1 MIKMA
6 SCITS
11 QWVASAPQVKLTV
24 TQSSFDDTSA
34 TLSWKLEYI
43 AKSAA
48 YTNGKGRSYTVKI
61 GGSTV
66 KSGAYNINGKK
77 GTFTIASGTKTINKT
92 KSSQKI
98 SFSCSM
104 TFDVTWDGSYGGTKS
119 ASGSISVSAKTSYTV
134 SYNANGGSGAPGNQ
148 TKWHDTTLTLS
159 STRPTRT
166 GYSFQGWGVTNRPD
180 IDPKYKT
187 EPYYQPG
194 SPNNYNGSQKLIA
207 IWKANAYTVSF
218 DANGGVGA
226 PGNQTKTYG
235 KTLTLSTTKPTR
247 TNYIF
252 KGWGTSSS
260 STTVAY
266 QPGGAY
272 TANTSKKLYALW
284 TLSYKKPRI
293 TNYIVRRCNELKEPD
308 ENGIYALVNFDWA
321 CDRDVSSIKI
331 QWKLSA
337 ATTWTDTES
346 VLVPATGK
354 NGSVSQLIGEDP
366 TTQSGTIAID
376 SSYDVRISVADSGG
390 TNYIVQSI
398 STSEFIIDILA
409 GGHGIAFGKAAE
421 LAGIAD
427 FGFMPKF
434 SNGLS
439 QLVLPYGTDLNSIIK
454 PNIYVGN
461 NISEGVYMNAPINN
475 GSFTLYVDSSGPNGQ
490 TRQKLVR
497 CNKST
502 SETWERQYYSSS
514 WGEWTRTSDFSGKI
528 LWTGSYYM
536 NASQTATLTEPVSK
550 QPRGI
555 VLVFSE
561 YANGEAQDYS
571 FISRFVPKK
580 VVSTHSGK
588 GHSFNMFSSKFGYC
602 ATKYL
607 YISDSRITGNDA
619 NTATGTAATGIK
631 YTNNKF
637 VLRYVIG
644 V

>member
-1 MIKMA
+1 MA

-11 QWVASAPQVKLTV
+11 QWVAAAPQIKLTV
-24 TQSSFDDTSA
+24 TQSSSNDTSA
-34 TLSWKLEYI
+34 TLSWELEYI
-43 AKSAA
+43 ATSAA
-48 YTNGKGRSYTVKI
+48 HTNGKGRSYSVKI
-61 GGSTV
+61 GGTTV
-66 KSGAYNINGKK
+66 KSGSYNINGKK

-92 KSSQKI
+92 TSSQKI

-119 ASGSISVSAKTSYTV
+119 ASGSISISAKTSYTV
-134 SYNANGGSGAPGNQ
+134 SYSANGGSGAPGKQ
-148 TKWHDTTLTLS
+148 TKWHGTALTLS
-159 STRPTRT
+159 STKPTRK
-166 GYSFQGWGVTNRPD
+166 GYSFLGWSTSASATSATWSAGGSYTTNASD
-180 IDPKYKT
+180 TLY
-187 EPYYQPG
+187 
-194 SPNNYNGSQKLIA
+194 A
-207 IWKANAYTVSF
+207 VWKANTYTVSF

-226 PGNQTKTYG
+226 PSSQTKTYG
-235 KTLTLSTTKPTR
+235 ESLTLSTTKPTR

-293 TNYIVRRCNELKEPD
+293 TNYFVRRCNELKEPD
-308 ENGIYALVNFDWA
+308 ENGIYALVDFNWS
-321 CDRDVSSIKI
+321 CDRDVSLIKI
-331 QWKLSA
+331 EWKLTA
-337 ATTWTDTES
+337 ATNWTDVDS
-346 VLVPATGK
+346 VIVAATGK
-354 NGSVSQLIGEDP
+354 AGSVSQLIGEDP

-390 TNYIVQSI
+390 TIYLVQSI
-398 STSEFIIDILA
+398 STAEFIIDILS

-421 LAGIAD
+421 LTGIAE

-434 SNGLS
+434 NNGLS
-439 QLVLPYGTDLNSIIK
+439 QPVLPYNTDLNSIMK
-454 PNIYVGN
+454 PNIYIGN
-461 NISEGVYMNAPINN
+461 NISEGIYTNAPITN

-490 TRQKLVR
+490 TRQKLVQ

-502 SETWERQYYSSS
+502 SETWERQYYTSS

-528 LWTGSYYM
+528 LWNGSYYM
-536 NASQTATLTEPVSK
+536 MASQTATLSEPVSK
-550 QPRGI
+550 QPKGI
-555 VLVFSE
+555 VLIFSE
-561 YANGEAQDYS
+561 YTDGEAQDYS

-580 VVSTHSGK
+580 VISDHPGR
-588 GHSFNMFSSKFGYC
+588 GHSFNMFSKNFSYC

-607 YISDSRITGNDA
+607 YISDGKIVGNDA
-619 NTATGTAATGIK
+619 NTDSGTAGTGIK
-631 YTNNKF
+631 YTNNRF

>member
-1 MIKMA
+1 MA

-11 QWVASAPQVKLTV
+11 QWVAAAPQIKLTV
-24 TQSSFDDTSA
+24 TQSSSNDTSA
-34 TLSWKLEYI
+34 TLSWELEYI
-43 AKSAA
+43 ATSAA
-48 YTNGKGRSYTVKI
+48 HTNGKGRSYSVKI
-61 GGSTV
+61 GGTTV
-66 KSGAYNINGKK
+66 KSGSYNINGKK

-92 KSSQKI
+92 TSSQKI

-119 ASGSISVSAKTSYTV
+119 ASGSISISAKTSYTV
-134 SYNANGGSGAPGNQ
+134 SYSANGGSGAPGKQ
-148 TKWHDTTLTLS
+148 TKWHGTALTLS
-159 STRPTRT
+159 STKPTRK
-166 GYSFQGWGVTNRPD
+166 GYSFLGWSTSASATSATWSAGGSYTTNASD
-180 IDPKYKT
+180 TLY
-187 EPYYQPG
+187 
-194 SPNNYNGSQKLIA
+194 A
-207 IWKANAYTVSF
+207 VWKANTYTVSF

-226 PGNQTKTYG
+226 PSSQTKTYG
-235 KTLTLSTTKPTR
+235 ESLTLSTTKPTR

-272 TANTSKKLYALW
+272 TANTSKKLYAIW

-293 TNYIVRRCNELKEPD
+293 TNYFVRRCNELKEPD
-308 ENGIYALVNFDWA
+308 ENGIYALVDFNWS
-321 CDRDVSSIKI
+321 CDRDVSLIKI
-331 QWKLSA
+331 EWKLTA
-337 ATTWTDTES
+337 ATNWTDVDS
-346 VLVPATGK
+346 VIIAETGK
-354 NGSVSQLIGEDP
+354 AGSVSQLIGEDP

-390 TNYIVQSI
+390 TIYLVQSI
-398 STSEFIIDILA
+398 STAEFIIDILS

-421 LAGIAD
+421 LTGIAE

-434 SNGLS
+434 NNGLS
-439 QLVLPYGTDLNSIIK
+439 QPVLPYNTDLNSIMK
-454 PNIYVGN
+454 PNIYIGN
-461 NISEGVYMNAPINN
+461 NISEGIYTNAPITN

-490 TRQKLVR
+490 TRQKLVQ

-502 SETWERQYYSSS
+502 SETWERQYYTSS

-528 LWTGSYYM
+528 LWNGSYYM
-536 NASQTATLTEPVSK
+536 MASQTATLSEPVSK
-550 QPRGI
+550 QPKGI
-555 VLVFSE
+555 VLIFSE
-561 YANGEAQDYS
+561 YTDGEAQDYS

-580 VVSTHSGK
+580 VISDHPGR
-588 GHSFNMFSSKFGYC
+588 GHSFNMFSKNFSYC

-607 YISDSRITGNDA
+607 YISDGKIVGNDV
-619 NTATGTAATGIK
+619 NTDSGTAGTGIK
-631 YTNNKF
+631 YTNNRF

>member
-1 MIKMA
+1 MA

-11 QWVASAPQVKLTV
+11 QWVAAAPQVKLTV
-24 TQSSFDDTSA
+24 TQSSSNDTSA
-34 TLSWKLEYI
+34 TLSWELEYI

-48 YTNGKGRSYTVKI
+48 YTNGKGRSYTVNI

-66 KSGAYNINGKK
+66 KSGTYNINGKK

-134 SYNANGGSGAPGNQ
+134 SYNANGGSGAPGKQ
-148 TKWHDTTLTLS
+148 TKWHGTSLTLS
-159 STRPTRT
+159 STKPTRK
-166 GYSFQGWGVTNRPD
+166 GYSFLGWSTSASATSATWSAGGSYTTNASD
-180 IDPKYKT
+180 TLY
-187 EPYYQPG
+187 
-194 SPNNYNGSQKLIA
+194 A
-207 IWKANAYTVSF
+207 VWKANTYTVSF

-272 TANTSKKLYALW
+272 SANTSKKLYALW

-293 TNYIVRRCNELKEPD
+293 TNYIVRRCNELKQPD
-308 ENGIYALVNFDWA
+308 ENGIYALVNFNWA

-346 VLVPATGK
+346 VLVAATGK
-354 NGSVSQLIGEDP
+354 TGSVSQLIGEDP

-376 SSYDVRISVADSGG
+376 SSYDVRISVADSGD

-439 QLVLPYGTDLNSIIK
+439 QLVLPYGTDLNSIMK
-454 PNIYVGN
+454 PNIYIGN

-490 TRQKLVR
+490 TRQKLVQ
-497 CNKST
+497 CQKNT

-588 GHSFNMFSSKFGYC
+588 GHSFNMFSSKFAYC

-607 YISDSRITGNDA
+607 YISDSTITGNDA
-619 NTATGTAATGIK
+619 NTETGTAATGIK
-631 YTNNKF
+631 YTNKKF

>member
-1 MIKMA
+1 MA
-6 SCITS
+6 SCITN
-11 QWVASAPQVKLTV
+11 QWVAAAPQIKLTV
-24 TQSSFDDTSA
+24 TQSSSNDTSA
-34 TLSWKLEYI
+34 TLSWELEYI
-43 AKSAA
+43 ATSAA
-48 YTNGKGRSYTVKI
+48 HTNGKGRSYSVKI
-61 GGSTV
+61 GGTTV
-66 KSGAYNINGKK
+66 KSGSYNINGKK

-92 KSSQKI
+92 TSSQKI

-119 ASGSISVSAKTSYTV
+119 ASGSISISAKTSYTV
-134 SYNANGGSGAPGNQ
+134 SYSANGGSGAPGKQ
-148 TKWHDTTLTLS
+148 TKWHGTALTLS
-159 STRPTRT
+159 STKPTRK
-166 GYSFQGWGVTNRPD
+166 GYSFLGWSTSASATSATWSAGGSYTTNASD
-180 IDPKYKT
+180 TLY
-187 EPYYQPG
+187 
-194 SPNNYNGSQKLIA
+194 A
-207 IWKANAYTVSF
+207 VWKANTYTVSF

-226 PGNQTKTYG
+226 PSSQTKTYG
-235 KTLTLSTTKPTR
+235 ESLTLSTTKPTR

-293 TNYIVRRCNELKEPD
+293 TNYFVRRCNELKEPD
-308 ENGIYALVNFDWA
+308 ENGIYALVDFNWS
-321 CDRDVSSIKI
+321 CDRDVSLIKI
-331 QWKLSA
+331 EWKLTA
-337 ATTWTDTES
+337 ATNWTDVDS
-346 VLVPATGK
+346 VIVAATGK
-354 NGSVSQLIGEDP
+354 AGSVSQLIGEDP

-390 TNYIVQSI
+390 TIYLVQSI
-398 STSEFIIDILA
+398 STAEFIIDILS

-421 LAGIAD
+421 LTGIAE

-434 SNGLS
+434 NNGLS
-439 QLVLPYGTDLNSIIK
+439 QPVLPYNTDLNSIMK
-454 PNIYVGN
+454 PNIYIGN
-461 NISEGVYMNAPINN
+461 NISEGIYTNAPITN

-490 TRQKLVR
+490 TRQKLVQ

-502 SETWERQYYSSS
+502 SETWERQYYTSS

-536 NASQTATLTEPVSK
+536 MASQTATLSEPVSK
-550 QPRGI
+550 QPKGI
-555 VLVFSE
+555 VLIFSE
-561 YANGEAQDYS
+561 YTDGEAQDYS

-580 VVSTHSGK
+580 VISDHPGR
-588 GHSFNMFSSKFGYC
+588 GHSFNMFSKNFSYC

-607 YISDSRITGNDA
+607 YISDEKIVGNDA
-619 NTATGTAATGIK
+619 NTDVGTAGTGIK
-631 YTNNKF
+631 YTNNRF

>member
-1 MIKMA
+1 MA

-11 QWVASAPQVKLTV
+11 QWVAAAPQIKLTV
-24 TQSSFDDTSA
+24 TQSSSNDTSA
-34 TLSWKLEYI
+34 TLSWELEYI
-43 AKSAA
+43 ATSAA
-48 YTNGKGRSYTVKI
+48 HTNGKGRSYSVKI
-61 GGSTV
+61 GGTTV
-66 KSGAYNINGKK
+66 KSGSYNINGKK

-92 KSSQKI
+92 TSSQKI

-119 ASGSISVSAKTSYTV
+119 ASGSISISAKTSYTV
-134 SYNANGGSGAPGNQ
+134 SYSANGGSGAPGKQ
-148 TKWHDTTLTLS
+148 TKWHGTALTLS
-159 STRPTRT
+159 STKPTRK
-166 GYSFQGWGVTNRPD
+166 GYSFLGWSTSASATSATWSAGGSYTTNASD
-180 IDPKYKT
+180 TLY
-187 EPYYQPG
+187 
-194 SPNNYNGSQKLIA
+194 A
-207 IWKANAYTVSF
+207 VWKANTYTVSF

-226 PGNQTKTYG
+226 PSSQTKTYG
-235 KTLTLSTTKPTR
+235 ESLTLSTTKPTR

-272 TANTSKKLYALW
+272 TANTSKKLYAIW

-293 TNYIVRRCNELKEPD
+293 TNYFVRRCNELKEPD
-308 ENGIYALVNFDWA
+308 ENGIYALVDFNWS
-321 CDRDVSSIKI
+321 CDRDVSLIKI
-331 QWKLSA
+331 EWKLTA
-337 ATTWTDTES
+337 ATNWTDVDS
-346 VLVPATGK
+346 VIVAATGK
-354 NGSVSQLIGEDP
+354 AGSVSQLIGEDP

-390 TNYIVQSI
+390 TIYLVQSI
-398 STSEFIIDILA
+398 STAEFIIDILS

-421 LAGIAD
+421 LTGIAE

-434 SNGLS
+434 NNGLS
-439 QLVLPYGTDLNSIIK
+439 QPVLPYNTDLNSIMK
-454 PNIYVGN
+454 PNIYIGN
-461 NISEGVYMNAPINN
+461 NISEGIYTNAPITN

-490 TRQKLVR
+490 TRQKLVQ

-502 SETWERQYYSSS
+502 SETWERQYYTSS

-536 NASQTATLTEPVSK
+536 MASQTATLSEPVSK
-550 QPRGI
+550 QPKGI
-555 VLVFSE
+555 VLIFSE
-561 YANGEAQDYS
+561 YTDGEAQDYS

-580 VVSTHSGK
+580 VISDHPGR
-588 GHSFNMFSSKFGYC
+588 GHSFNMFSKNFTYC

-607 YISDSRITGNDA
+607 YISDEKIVGNDA
-619 NTATGTAATGIK
+619 NTDVGTAGTGIK
-631 YTNNKF
+631 YTNNRF